1 MMRKLDKASLR
12 KITLDEEIQS
22 PNKNFTGT
30 YVLIRNYELACIVI
44 DGYDDAL
51 SLKSTEH
58 QRTMMKNGSSR
69 SVVICEENESPYT
82 KERFLS
88 NTENKKSLISLL
100 STKLTID
107 GHHVY
112 VCNGDADTKIV
123 STALDASKEKTVT
136 LQMTPTLQ

>member
-1 MMRKLDKASLR
+1 MRKLDKASLR

-44 DGYDDAL
+44 DGYDDGL

-82 KERFLS
+82 KGRFLS
-88 NTENKKSLISLL
+88 NTHFFPPN
-100 STKLTID
+100 
-107 GHHVY
+107 
-112 VCNGDADTKIV
+112 
-123 STALDASKEKTVT
+123 
-136 LQMTPTLQ
+136 